1 MNKIQEKLHDY
12 EGFVEKFKPKKTTDD
27 CYTPPAVYEA
37 VKEWVLKEYGIS
49 SNTRVIRPF
58 YPGGDYENED
68 YSGDCIVIDNPPF
81 SILSKIIRFYS
92 NNNVRYFLF
101 APHLTVFNNIK
112 EEYKNTAIITNAHL
126 IYENGA
132 NVNTSF
138 TTNLSPDIAVRTAPA
153 LKKAIELA
161 HKKERKEEREKK
173 KLPKYNYPE
182 EVVHIGRISKL
193 CRAEIEIKYSERER
207 IASLEDQRKRAGKA
221 IFGSGMLVSRAV
233 ASRLREAEAREAEA
247 REAEAREAEAR
258 EAYNWQLSDAERA
271 IIDRLSN

>member
-12 EGFVEKFKPKKTTDD
+12 EGFVEKFNPKKTTDD
-27 CYTPPAVYEA
+27 CYTPPAVYEV

-49 SNTRVIRPF
+49 PNTRVIRPF
-58 YPGGDYENED
+58 YPNGDYESED

-81 SILSKIIRFYS
+81 SIFSKIIKFYS

-101 APHLTVFNNIK
+101 APHLTVFTNIK
-112 EEYKNTAIITNAHL
+112 EEYKNTAIITNANL

-132 NVNTSF
+132 NVSTSF

-161 HKKERKEEREKK
+161 HKKERKKEREK

-182 EVVHIGRISKL
+182 EVVHIGRISNL
-193 CRAEIEIKYSERER
+193 CRAEIEIKHSESER
-207 IASLEDQRKRAGKA
+207 IASLEDQRKRAGKT

-233 ASRLREAEAREAEA
+233 ADRL

>member
-49 SNTRVIRPF
+49 PNTRVIRPF
-58 YPGGDYENED
+58 YPGGDYESED

-101 APHLTVFNNIK
+101 APHLTVFTNIK
-112 EEYKNTAIITNAHL
+112 EEYKNTAIIINVNI

-132 NVNTSF
+132 DVGTAF

-161 HKKERKEEREKK
+161 QKKERKEKK
-173 KLPKYNYPE
+173 KLPKYTYPE
-182 EVVHIGRISKL
+182 EVVHIGRINKL
-193 CRAEIEIKYSERER
+193 CRAEIEIKHSESER
-207 IASLEDQRKRAGKA
+207 IAILEDQRKRSGKT
-221 IFGSGMLVSRAV
+221 IFGGGMLVSRAV
-233 ASRLREAEAREAEA
+233 ASRLREAEA

>member
-49 SNTRVIRPF
+49 PNTRVIRPF
-58 YPGGDYENED
+58 YPNGDYESED

-101 APHLTVFNNIK
+101 APHLTVFTNIK
-112 EEYKNTAIITNAHL
+112 EEYKNTAIITNVNI

-132 NVNTSF
+132 NIGTAF
-138 TTNLSPDIAVRTAPA
+138 TTNLSPDIAIRTAPA

-161 HKKERKEEREKK
+161 HKKERKKGGEREKK
-173 KLPKYNYPE
+173 ATK
-182 EVVHIGRISKL
+182 I
-193 CRAEIEIKYSERER
+193 
-207 IASLEDQRKRAGKA
+207 
-221 IFGSGMLVSRAV
+221 
-233 ASRLREAEAREAEA
+233 
-247 REAEAREAEAR
+247 
-258 EAYNWQLSDAERA
+258 QLSRRGGAYW
-271 IIDRLSN
+271 

>member
-49 SNTRVIRPF
+49 QNTRVIRPF
-58 YPGGDYENED
+58 YPGGDYESED

-101 APHLTVFNNIK
+101 APHLTVFTNIK

-161 HKKERKEEREKK
+161 RKEEPKR

-182 EVVHIGRISKL
+182 EVVHISRIGKL
-193 CRAEIEIKYSERER
+193 CRAEIEIKHRESER
-207 IASLEDQRKRAGKA
+207 ISILEDQRKRTGKT
-221 IFGSGMLVSRAV
+221 IFGSGMLVSRGV

-247 REAEAREAEAR
+247 REV
-258 EAYNWQLSDAERA
+258 YNWQLSDAERA